1 MFDIVRSS
9 YPLDEEFMGI
19 NQTKEIE
26 DGYGGTMSTYW
37 ISPNGQLYLIDYSNT
52 ADFVQLKEGDEGYDD
67 IALFNSRWIPN
78 GTHGRVR
85 PWNITKYVVIYPE
98 KWEGEWEDWPHC
110 RIHFKNG
117 IVQDY
122 EILTRTD

>member
-1 MFDIVRSS
+1 MGMFDIVRSS

-85 PWNITKYVVIYPE
+85 P
-98 KWEGEWEDWPHC
+98 
-110 RIHFKNG
+110 
-117 IVQDY
+117 
-122 EILTRTD
+122 